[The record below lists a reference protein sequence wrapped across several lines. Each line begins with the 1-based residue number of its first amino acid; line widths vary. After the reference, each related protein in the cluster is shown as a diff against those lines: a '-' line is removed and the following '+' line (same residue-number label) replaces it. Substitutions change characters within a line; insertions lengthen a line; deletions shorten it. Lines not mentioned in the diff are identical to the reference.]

1 MYLDKFR
8 IVCLFLGVKLEIEQP
23 GLGYKNGNVP
33 SPTPCTTRA
42 PLVAPT
48 RVYLPDGSYP
58 DTIYNVSRSGR
69 LIEHVH

>member
-1 MYLDKFR
+1 MYLGKFR
-8 IVCLFLGVKLEIEQP
+8 IVCLLLWVKLDIEQP
-23 GLGYKNGNVP
+23 RLGYKKGNVP

-58 DTIYNVSRSGR
+58 NTIYNVSRSGR
-69 LIEHVH
+69 LIEHVD